1 MNPGDR
7 IRDRKR
13 GELEVLEVHNQ
24 LVKVQDARGNDF
36 WMKAADLEPRA
47 VKPAGTHRAQPVT
60 SVVNPEQ
67 EAEFVRALRGS
78 VYSLRVVLHNDTMI
92 EKAKEEYRLWTG
104 GEELGDEYITVS
116 GTVKESFRN
125 TVNWRLKWGLKPG
138 MSVPFRMVQQVETGG
153 IRYISMFSE
162 QVVIID
168 ENKAI
173 LQWRTAIE
181 RLVRLGLRTHP
192 AKKEA

>member
-13 GELEVLEVHNQ
+13 GELEVLEVHNR

-36 WMKAADLEPRA
+36 WMKAEDLEPRA
-47 VKPAGTHRAQPVT
+47 VKPAGTCRAQPVT

-78 VYSLRVVLHNDTMI
+78 LYSLRVVLHNDTMI

-116 GTVKESFRN
+116 GTVKESFRH
-125 TVNWRLKWGLKPG
+125 TVNWRLTFTVREG
-138 MSVPFRMVQQVETGG
+138 MNVPFKVVKQGETGG
-153 IRYISMFSE
+153 IAGVRYLGE
-162 QVVIID
+162 QAILNDKNQI
-168 ENKAI
+168 I
-173 LQWRTAIE
+173 LQWWTVIE